1 MWWNSLPI
9 VSMAVE
15 GPILASWLV
24 DWDLVDSRRR
34 LFRLASRPHLW
45 DFRYPVR
52 PTNHTICKRII
63 LKILKHFNKRINKRC
78 EGRMEA
84 SRSLSG
90 ESLVTVSAWRLTKR
104 FDVSYWFYN
113 WLTKNSVAYTNES
126 NESWENSLNG
136 KLRQEQVFFH
146 CIVAV
151 SGGVIVADVVIN
163 RSISAGSLRPENT
176 WSSFLQW
183 KY

>member
-15 GPILASWLV
+15 GPILASWLI
-24 DWDLVDSRRR
+24 DWDSVDSS
-34 LFRLASRPHLW
+34 LFCWLGGGCSGSLQGRISETGEAPDL

-104 FDVSYWFYN
+104 FYVSYWFYN

-126 NESWENSLNG
+126 NDSWENSLNG
-136 KLRQEQVFFH
+136 KLRQRAGDFSLY
-146 CIVAV
+146 C
-151 SGGVIVADVVIN
+151 SGFGRGSD
-163 RSISAGSLRPENT
+163 RSWCG
-176 WSSFLQW
+176 
-183 KY
+183 Y

>member
-1 MWWNSLPI
+1 MTSYMLVAPCKSKREAQLCIDEALDLVSVLPENSLSYFQWTII
-9 VSMAVE
+9 VVKFATDSIDGSR
-15 GPILASWLV
+15 GPDLGILACRLKLGRLFFV
-24 DWDLVDSRRR
+24 LLTRRR

-113 WLTKNSVAYTNES
+113 WLTKNTKAITN
-126 NESWENSLNG
+126 
-136 KLRQEQVFFH
+136 FT
-146 CIVAV
+146 
-151 SGGVIVADVVIN
+151 VVHN
-163 RSISAGSLRPENT
+163 V
-176 WSSFLQW
+176 
-183 KY
+183 